1 MASHLS
7 AHCSMLA
14 FLAEG
19 QRLFC
24 HSFFVDAGGGVNLDL
39 YIRCGV
45 DIDRVVDTKHDGRLP
60 EIARA
65 YIPAQLQLLEGIITY
80 TT

>member
-1 MASHLS
+1 MGLAAAAYGTWDPDCSVTIHTHEPYGTSDGNGGGMMASHLS

-24 HSFFVDAGGGVNLDL
+24 HSFFVDGRGGVNLDL
-39 YIRCGV
+39 YIRCGA
-45 DIDRVVDTKHDGRLP
+45 DR
-60 EIARA
+60 
-65 YIPAQLQLLEGIITY
+65 
-80 TT
+80 